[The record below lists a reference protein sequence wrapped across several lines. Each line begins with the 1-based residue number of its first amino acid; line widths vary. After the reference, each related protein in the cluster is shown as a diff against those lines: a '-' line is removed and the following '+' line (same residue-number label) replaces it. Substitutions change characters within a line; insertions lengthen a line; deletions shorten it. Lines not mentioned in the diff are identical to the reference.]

1 MKEREK
7 KKERRKKKEKELIR
21 LKKREAK
28 ISKLRV
34 TGVTSHPAESDRLR
48 RRRGGGVCRRRI

>member
-21 LKKREAK
+21 LKNREAK

-34 TGVTSHPAESDRLR
+34 TGVTSHSAESDRLR